1 MSKFKCLTI
10 SVLIAMIMVI
20 GVGCSDKNE
29 EKNKNVTDI
38 VMNGNEIDFNV
49 DRKFYLYTDN
59 PEDVKNAKPQKEVEV
74 VFSGTGNIGS
84 GDFEGNVSVEGLEL
98 GGNNQGYNLSK
109 SENGYSLN
117 CMGGNIQGIEPVEG
131 PIYNYIIDITENFD
145 DIRIWVIGTDESKP
159 EEWYWVLEK
168 GE

>member
-1 MSKFKCLTI
+1 MSKFKCLAI
-10 SVLIAMIMVI
+10 NLLMVIIMVI
-20 GVGCSDKNE
+20 GVGCSDKSE

-38 VMNGNEIDFNV
+38 VMNGNEIDFKV
-49 DRKFYLYTDN
+49 DRKFYLYTDS
-59 PEDVKNAKPQKEVEV
+59 PEDVKNAKPQKEVKV

-98 GGNNQGYNLSK
+98 GGNHQGYSLSED
-109 SENGYSLN
+109 ENGYTLT
-117 CMGGNIQGIEPVEG
+117 CMGANIEGIEPVEG
-131 PIYNYIIDITENFD
+131 PLYNYFIDITKNFD

-159 EEWYWVLEK
+159 EEWYWVWEK

>member
-1 MSKFKCLTI
+1 M
-10 SVLIAMIMVI
+10 
-20 GVGCSDKNE
+20 
-29 EKNKNVTDI
+29 
-38 VMNGNEIDFNV
+38 
-49 DRKFYLYTDN
+49 
-59 PEDVKNAKPQKEVEV
+59 
-74 VFSGTGNIGS
+74 
-84 GDFEGNVSVEGLEL
+84 EGLEL

-131 PIYNYIIDITENFD
+131 PIYNYIIDITEDFD